1 MKDEGMTGSQHP
13 GDALQELLDGRLE
26 GELREAV
33 ERHLLDCERCRRE
46 LEQMRWTRRLARAS
60 AAEPAPEGLNE
71 RLSAALDEED
81 ARQAGPDPAAQR
93 WRPMSWPVWAGLA
106 AAVVLVALVTLWPS
120 GPPDLPAELAADF
133 AAYRDGTLT
142 LEVIAS
148 DVGEVERYLERY
160 LDFEA
165 RVFDLAMMEYLP
177 VGGRVHDAGG
187 APSALFVYRGPDG
200 RILVCQMFRGRLED
214 LPAAAQR
221 RVNDGI
227 EFKVYDRDGETVVA
241 WQEGEVVCV
250 LVSDIP
256 REQVIQL
263 AFAKAVKV

>member
-1 MKDEGMTGSQHP
+1 MAGSQHP
-13 GDALQELLDGRLE
+13 GDALQELLDGRLA
-26 GELREAV
+26 GEQREAV
-33 ERHLLDCERCRRE
+33 ERHLHDCARCQRERDQ
-46 LEQMRWTRRLARAS
+46 LLWTRRVARAVV
-60 AAEPAPEGLNE
+60 AEPAPEGLQE
-71 RLSAALDEED
+71 RLSAALDAED
-81 ARQAGPDPAAQR
+81 AGETAPGPAAQR
-93 WRPMSWPVWAGLA
+93 SRPASWPVWAGLA
-106 AAVVLVALVTLWPS
+106 AALLLVAVWYLWPS
-120 GPPDLPAELAADF
+120 VEVDIPAELASDF
-133 AAYRDGTLT
+133 SAYREGTLP
-142 LEVIAS
+142 LEIVAS
-148 DVGEVERYLERY
+148 DVGEVERYLEQH

-200 RILVCQMFRGRLED
+200 RILVCQMFRGRLEE
-214 LPAAAQR
+214 LPTEGER

-227 EFKVYDRDGETVVA
+227 EFQIYEREGKTVVA